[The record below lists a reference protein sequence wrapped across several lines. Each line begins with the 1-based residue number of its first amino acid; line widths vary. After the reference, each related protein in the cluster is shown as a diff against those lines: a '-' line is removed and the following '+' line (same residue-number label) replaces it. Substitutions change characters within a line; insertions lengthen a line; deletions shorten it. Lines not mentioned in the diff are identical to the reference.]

1 MVCLIKS
8 NFIWCISYQEATQ
21 CASQWGENQHHLP
34 VWVHQ
39 GCSMHHWNL
48 EHEAVEWQ
56 TTGVYVLIAFQTVKA
71 SLCTV
76 YIKKGTT
83 KTLPWQYSTSFYRRE
98 LPTACAQC
106 DIVRLMIWMVRCP
119 LTQSRR
125 QPNENMSLAGD
136 GGAEPWRSSGAT
148 RLTEPAT
155 IPLLT
160 ALCSWNRHK
169 HINLYIMETSCG
181 KTEPKC
187 WGTAMDL
194 ENQPKL
200 TRLYYVVL

>member
-1 MVCLIKS
+1 MVH
-8 NFIWCISYQEATQ
+8 FIPGGNTMRFTVGKKRL
-21 CASQWGENQHHLP
+21 GENHQSHLP
-34 VWVHQ
+34 VSVHQ

-56 TTGVYVLIAFQTVKA
+56 MTGVYVLTAFQTT
-71 SLCTV
+71 SISV
-76 YIKKGTT
+76 YGISKKGTT
-83 KTLPWQYSTSFYRRE
+83 KTFSWQYSTTFYRRE
-98 LPTACAQC
+98 LHSACAQC
-106 DIVRLMIWMVRCP
+106 EIVRLMIRMVRYA

-169 HINLYIMETSCG
+169 HINLYIIGTSCG
-181 KTEPKC
+181 ENGANVLGDRKGSKK
-187 WGTAMDL
+187 
-194 ENQPKL
+194 NQPKL
-200 TRLYYVVL
+200 TRLD